1 MIWIFL
7 ISIKL
12 DLESIMSSLRIDL
25 EKEWISIG
33 MDLDWDLKI
42 LNFEFY
48 DFKNFDSK
56 RYSDFEYWNEFGLG
70 TSI

>member
-1 MIWIFL
+1 MFRSKLLESLFYISNQ
-7 ISIKL
+7 ISINQL
-12 DLESIMSSLRIDL
+12 DLELIMSSLRMDL

-33 MDLDWDLKI
+33 MDLEWDLKI

-56 RYSDFEYWNEFGLG
+56 TYYDF
-70 TSI
+70 

>member
-1 MIWIFL
+1 M
-7 ISIKL
+7 
-12 DLESIMSSLRIDL
+12 DL

-42 LNFEFY
+42 LSFEFY

-56 RYSDFEYWNEFGLG
+56 KYFDFE
-70 TSI
+70 

>member
-1 MIWIFL
+1 
-7 ISIKL
+7 
-12 DLESIMSSLRIDL
+12 MSSLRMEL

-56 RYSDFEYWNEFGLG
+56 RYSDFEYCTKFGLG
-70 TSI
+70 NSIWSALSFDWE